1 MNSWMTK
8 EKRTSSKKTMTRW
21 EIPKEMDL
29 EETMEVNKE
38 QWVDCNQNLMMMKEL
53 RNQVAMKTKILNKKK
68 MKKKVV
74 LITIFDLIK

>member
-1 MNSWMTK
+1 
-8 EKRTSSKKTMTRW
+8 
-21 EIPKEMDL
+21 MDL